1 MKVFVTPNQD
11 APHNLIVSFP
21 AYGDVTRLPEE
32 SDDEFLNKSILKF
45 REGSKIPDNVESHI
59 VEDTELPADHE
70 CSTLCEFFDAWE
82 WGDSGARVNMNRARE
97 LHRTRIRQARDIA
110 LYNLDVPWMKA
121 QESGDLDEQNRI
133 KTEKERLRDLRSTFD
148 LAVFTTPESLK
159 QAWPDGLPKE

>member
-1 MKVFVTPNQD
+1 
-11 APHNLIVSFP
+11 
-21 AYGDVTRLPEE
+21 
-32 SDDEFLNKSILKF
+32 
-45 REGSKIPDNVESHI
+45 
-59 VEDTELPADHE
+59 
-70 CSTLCEFFDAWE
+70 
-82 WGDSGARVNMNRARE
+82 MNRARE

-133 KTEKERLRDLRSTFD
+133 KTEKERLRDLPSTFD

>member
-1 MKVFVTPNQD
+1 M
-11 APHNLIVSFP
+11 
-21 AYGDVTRLPEE
+21 
-32 SDDEFLNKSILKF
+32 NKSILKF

-133 KTEKERLRDLRSTFD
+133 KTEKERLRDLPSTFD